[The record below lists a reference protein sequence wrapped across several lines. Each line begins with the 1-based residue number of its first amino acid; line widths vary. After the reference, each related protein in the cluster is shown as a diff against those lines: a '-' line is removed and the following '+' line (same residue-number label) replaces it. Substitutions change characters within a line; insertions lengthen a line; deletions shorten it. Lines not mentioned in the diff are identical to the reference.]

1 MRPTNNQQGEKPMK
15 RDPRSTSRMRR
26 LKPRQRKKLRVGEF
40 KEHCF
45 DIELVFHSPMRG
57 EPYHDFI
64 NDFFGFL
71 EQRGLLGGGFGGK
84 EPFSETEGVIANIE
98 RGSPSEQD
106 REAVVQWLRAR
117 PEVVDARGNDFK
129 DAWHGY
135 GV

>member
-1 MRPTNNQQGEKPMK
+1 MK
-15 RDPRSTSRMRR
+15 RDPRSTGRMRR
-26 LKPRQRKKLRVGEF
+26 LNARQRKKLRVGEF

-71 EQRGLLGGGFGGK
+71 EQRKLLGGGFGGK

-98 RGSPSEQD
+98 RGSPSEED

-117 PEVVDARGNDFK
+117 PEVVDARAKDFK
-129 DAWHGY
+129 DAWHG
-135 GV
+135 

>member
-1 MRPTNNQQGEKPMK
+1 MK
-15 RDPRSTSRMRR
+15 RDPRSTGRTRR
-26 LKPRQRKKLRVGEF
+26 LNARQRKKMRVGEF

-45 DIELVFHSPMRG
+45 DIELVFNSPMRG

-98 RGSPSEQD
+98 RGSPSEED

-117 PEVVDARGNDFK
+117 PEVVDARARDFK

-135 GV
+135 GF

>member
-1 MRPTNNQQGEKPMK
+1 MK

-26 LKPRQRKKLRVGEF
+26 LNPRQRKKQRVGEF

-57 EPYHDFI
+57 EPYHDFV

-98 RGSPSEQD
+98 RGSPTEED
-106 REAVVQWLRAR
+106 REAVVTWLRGR
-117 PEVVDARGNDFK
+117 PEVTDARAKDFK

-135 GV
+135 NL

>member
-1 MRPTNNQQGEKPMK
+1 MK
-15 RDPRSTSRMRR
+15 RDPRSTGRMRR
-26 LKPRQRKKLRVGEF
+26 LNPRQRKKLRVGEF

-98 RGSPSEQD
+98 RGSPGEED

-117 PEVVDARGNDFK
+117 PEVVDARARDFK

-135 GV
+135 GF

>member
-1 MRPTNNQQGEKPMK
+1 MK
-15 RDPRSTSRMRR
+15 RDPRSNGSLRR

-40 KEHCF
+40 KEQCF
-45 DIELVFHSPMRG
+45 DIELVFKTPMRG
-57 EPYHDFI
+57 DPYHEFI

-84 EPFSETEGVIANIE
+84 EPFSETEGVIASIE
-98 RGSPSEQD
+98 RGSPNEED

-117 PEVVDARGNDFK
+117 PEVNDARGLEFK

-135 GV
+135 GI

>member
-1 MRPTNNQQGEKPMK
+1 MTNKEKNMK

-26 LKPRQRKKLRVGEF
+26 LNPRQRKKLRVGEF

-84 EPFSETEGVIANIE
+84 EPFSETEGVIANID
-98 RGSPSEQD
+98 RGSPTEED
-106 REAVVQWLRAR
+106 REAVVTWLRAR
-117 PEVVDARGNDFK
+117 PEVTDARARDFK

-135 GV
+135 NV

>member
-1 MRPTNNQQGEKPMK
+1 MK
-15 RDPRSTSRMRR
+15 RDQRSTSRMRR
-26 LKPRQRKKLRVGEF
+26 LNSRQRKKLRVGEF

-84 EPFSETEGVIANIE
+84 EPFSETEGVIASIE
-98 RGSPSEQD
+98 RGSPAEED
-106 REAVVQWLRAR
+106 REAVVQWLRGR
-117 PEVVDARGNDFK
+117 PEVLDARARDFK

-135 GV
+135 KI

>member
-1 MRPTNNQQGEKPMK
+1 MK

-26 LKPRQRKKLRVGEF
+26 LSPRQRKKLRVGEF

-84 EPFSETEGVIANIE
+84 EPFSETEGVIANID
-98 RGSPSEQD
+98 RGSPNEED
-106 REAVVQWLRAR
+106 REAVVQWLRGR
-117 PEVVDARGNDFK
+117 PEVVDARAKDFK

-135 GV
+135 NL

>member
-1 MRPTNNQQGEKPMK
+1 MK
-15 RDPRSTSRMRR
+15 RDPRSSSRMRR
-26 LKPRQRKKLRVGEF
+26 LNTRQRKKQRVGEF

-84 EPFSETEGVIANIE
+84 EPFTETEGVIASIE
-98 RGSPSEQD
+98 RGSPGEED
-106 REAVVQWLRAR
+106 REAVVQWLRER
-117 PEVVDARGNDFK
+117 QEVVDARAKDFK

-135 GV
+135 RF

>member
-1 MRPTNNQQGEKPMK
+1 MK
-15 RDPRSTSRMRR
+15 RDPRTTSRMRR
-26 LKPRQRKKLRVGEF
+26 LNARQRKKQRVGEF

-45 DIELVFHSPMRG
+45 DIELVFNSPMRG

-84 EPFSETEGVIANIE
+84 EPFTETEGVIANIE
-98 RGSPSEQD
+98 RGSPGEED
-106 REAVVQWLRAR
+106 REAVVQWLRGR
-117 PEVVDARGNDFK
+117 QEVVDARAKDFK

-135 GV
+135 GF

>member
-1 MRPTNNQQGEKPMK
+1 MK
-15 RDPRSTSRMRR
+15 RDPRTTSRMRR
-26 LKPRQRKKLRVGEF
+26 LNARQRKKARVGEF

-98 RGSPSEQD
+98 RGSPGEED

-117 PEVVDARGNDFK
+117 PEVVDARAKDFK

-135 GV
+135 GF

>member
-1 MRPTNNQQGEKPMK
+1 MK

-26 LKPRQRKKLRVGEF
+26 LNTRQRKKQRVGEF

-45 DIELVFHSPMRG
+45 DIELKFNSPMRG

-84 EPFSETEGVIANIE
+84 EPFTETEGVIANIE
-98 RGSPSEQD
+98 RGSPGEED

-117 PEVVDARGNDFK
+117 PEVVDARAKDFK

-135 GV
+135 GF

>member
-1 MRPTNNQQGEKPMK
+1 MK
-15 RDPRSTSRMRR
+15 RDHRSTSRMRR
-26 LKPRQRKKLRVGEF
+26 LNSRQRKKLRVGEF

-84 EPFSETEGVIANIE
+84 EPFSETEGVIANID
-98 RGSPSEQD
+98 RGSPTEAD
-106 REAVVQWLRAR
+106 REEVVQWLRGR
-117 PEVVDARGNDFK
+117 PEVVDARAKDFK

-135 GV
+135 KF

>member
-1 MRPTNNQQGEKPMK
+1 MK
-15 RDPRSTSRMRR
+15 RDPRSTSRIRR

-40 KEHCF
+40 QEHCF
-45 DIELVFHSPMRG
+45 DVELVFHAPMRG

-84 EPFSETEGVIANIE
+84 EPFSETEGVIARIE
-98 RGSPSEQD
+98 RGSPDEQD
-106 REAVVQWLRAR
+106 REAVVTWLRAR
-117 PEVVDARGNDFK
+117 QEVVDARAKDFK

-135 GV
+135 GF

>member
-1 MRPTNNQQGEKPMK
+1 MK

-26 LKPRQRKKLRVGEF
+26 LNARQRKKLRVGEF

-45 DIELVFHSPMRG
+45 DVELVFHTPMRG

-84 EPFSETEGVIANIE
+84 EPFSETDGVIANIE
-98 RGSPSEQD
+98 RGSPGEED

-117 PEVVDARGNDFK
+117 PEVVDARAQDFK

-135 GV
+135 GF

>member
-1 MRPTNNQQGEKPMK
+1 MK
-15 RDPRSTSRMRR
+15 RDHRSTSRMRR
-26 LKPRQRKKLRVGEF
+26 LNARQRKKLRVGEF

-71 EQRGLLGGGFGGK
+71 EQRNLLGGGFDGQ

-98 RGSPSEQD
+98 RGSPTEED
-106 REAVVQWLRAR
+106 REAVVQWLRGR
-117 PEVVDARGNDFK
+117 PEVVDARAMDFK

-135 GV
+135 NV

>member
-1 MRPTNNQQGEKPMK
+1 MK
-15 RDPRSTSRMRR
+15 RDPRSTSRIRQ

-40 KEHCF
+40 QEHCF
-45 DIELVFHSPMRG
+45 DVELVFHAPMRG

-84 EPFSETEGVIANIE
+84 EPFSETEGAIARIE
-98 RGSPSEQD
+98 RGSPGEED
-106 REAVVQWLRAR
+106 REAVVTWLRAR
-117 PEVVDARGNDFK
+117 QEVVDARAKDFK

-135 GV
+135 GF

>member
-1 MRPTNNQQGEKPMK
+1 MK

-40 KEHCF
+40 TEHCF
-45 DIELVFHSPMRG
+45 DVELVFHNPMRG

-84 EPFSETEGVIANIE
+84 EPFSETEGVIARIE
-98 RGSPSEQD
+98 RGSPSAED
-106 REAVVQWLRAR
+106 RAAVVEWLRAR
-117 PEVVDARGNDFK
+117 PEVVDARAQEFK
-129 DAWHGY
+129 DAWHGH
-135 GV
+135 GF

>member
-1 MRPTNNQQGEKPMK
+1 MK
-15 RDPRSTSRMRR
+15 RDPRSTGRLRR

-45 DIELVFHSPMRG
+45 DIELVFNAPMRG

-71 EQRGLLGGGFGGK
+71 EQRNLLGGGFGGR
-84 EPFSETEGVIANIE
+84 EPFSETEGVIARIE
-98 RGSPSEQD
+98 RGSPSEED

-117 PEVVDARGNDFK
+117 PEVVDARAQDFK
-129 DAWHGY
+129 DAWHGHA
-135 GV
+135 V

>member
-1 MRPTNNQQGEKPMK
+1 MK
-15 RDPRSTSRMRR
+15 RDHRSASRMRR
-26 LKPRQRKKLRVGEF
+26 LNPRQRKKLRVGEF

-45 DIELVFHSPMRG
+45 DIELVFHTPMRG

-71 EQRGLLGGGFGGK
+71 EQRGLLGGGFGGR

-98 RGSPSEQD
+98 RGSPDEED
-106 REAVVQWLRAR
+106 REAVVQWLRGR
-117 PEVVDARGNDFK
+117 PEVVDARAKDFK

-135 GV
+135 SF